1 MRRWLIPL
9 AALLLLTAAI
19 SACGGDD
26 NAASIT
32 PTPAPVSVTFMAGFK
47 PQADLPFV
55 GAYVAKDKGFFAAEG
70 LDVDIQH
77 VTTPGDNFP
86 LLASGRVQF
95 STADASEVLNHRA
108 GDPSL
113 PLVSVALIG
122 QTGQQGFAV
131 LVNSGIQTPTDW
143 VGKTAGYKGDTV
155 PPDYL
160 RDRRGG
166 SPRPHLHHRGPHT
179 ATTHRCSRPSRS
191 TSPGVSVERA
201 GHAEPPGLPHEAR
214 HRGRLRRATRCGLT
228 YVATQDYVQQNPAI
242 VGRFVKAAL
251 QGIAYADQHRDEAID
266 IVLKHAPEEDRAHQR
281 YMLDTELDH
290 GQDRARPNSAV
301 SATRRKSSGR
311 RSTITWCST
320 ALFPTPCPT
329 SRVSSRTSSCLRQAL
344 RRERAQAVI
353 SRFAPVRD

>member
-9 AALLLLTAAI
+9 TALLLLTAAI

-26 NAASIT
+26 NAASTT
-32 PTPAPVSVTFMAGFK
+32 PTPDPVSVTFMAGFK

-70 LDVDIQH
+70 LNVDIQH

-131 LVNSGIQTPTDW
+131 LANSGIQTPADW

-155 PPDYL
+155 APDYL
-160 RDRRGG
+160 AI
-166 SPRPHLHHRGPHT
+166 L
-179 ATTHRCSRPSRS
+179 AANQINRS
-191 TSPGVSVERA
+191 TITEVRTGYDPQVL
-201 GHAEPPGLPHEAR
+201 AEGQVDIYPVFLANEPDTLS
-214 HRGRLRRATRCGLT
+214 RLGYPTKLFTAADYGAPTLGLT
-228 YVATQDYVQQNPAI
+228 YVATQDYVQQNPD
-242 VGRFVKAAL
+242 VVRRFVKAAL
-251 QGIAYADQHRDEAID
+251 QGIDYADQHRDEAID
-266 IVLKHAPEEDRAHQR
+266 IVLEYAPEEDRAHQR
-281 YMLDTELDH
+281 YMLDTELAMAKTGAAQLGGI
-290 GQDRARPNSAV
+290 GQQTQEQWQKLHDYLVQYGAIPHALPDVASVFTDKFLPAPSA
-301 SATRRKSSGR
+301 S
-311 RSTITWCST
+311 
-320 ALFPTPCPT
+320 P
-329 SRVSSRTSSCLRQAL
+329 
-344 RRERAQAVI
+344 
-353 SRFAPVRD
+353 

>member
-9 AALLLLTAAI
+9 TALLLLTAAI

-86 LLASGRVQF
+86 LLASSRVQF

-131 LVNSGIQTPTDW
+131 LVNSGIQTPADW

-155 PPDYL
+155 APDYL
-160 RDRRGG
+160 AILAANQIDRSSITEVRTGYDPQVLAAG
-166 SPRPHLHHRGPHT
+166 QVDIYPVFLANEPDTLSRLGYPTRLVT
-179 ATTHRCSRPSRS
+179 AADYGAPT
-191 TSPGVSVERA
+191 
-201 GHAEPPGLPHEAR
+201 L
-214 HRGRLRRATRCGLT
+214 GLT
-228 YVATQDYVQQNPAI
+228 YVATQDYVQQKPD
-242 VGRFVKAAL
+242 VVRRFVKAAL

-266 IVLKHAPEEDRAHQR
+266 IVLKHAPEEDRVHQR
-281 YMLDTELDH
+281 YMLDTELTMAKA
-290 GQDRARPNSAV
+290 GAAQ
-301 SATRRKSSGR
+301 SGGIGYQ
-311 RSTITWCST
+311 TQEQW
-320 ALFPTPCPT
+320 
-329 SRVSSRTSSCLRQAL
+329 QAL
-344 RRERAQAVI
+344 HDYLVQYGAIPHALPDVA
-353 SRFAPVRD
+353 SVFTDKFLPAPSASP